1 MKLAVV
7 DNVNGIFKI
16 ESEWV
21 DNEQGAIV
29 AFHQRCAVLWNA
41 DDVLKATVKIL
52 DEQLDNYMGYSEL
65 IVHEPSPEPEP
76 ESEPEPEPIE
86 E

>member
-1 MKLAVV
+1 MKLSVV
-7 DNVNGIFKI
+7 SNINGVFKI

-29 AFHQRCAVLWNA
+29 AFHQKCATLWNA
-41 DDVLKATVKIL
+41 TDVIKATVKIL
-52 DEQLDNYMGYSEL
+52 DEQLDNYNGYSEV
-65 IVHEPSPEPEP
+65 IIHTPA
-76 ESEPEPEPIE
+76 E